1 MVTGELEWEY
11 RVQPRCSTGLLSTA
25 GNLVFGGTPGG
36 YFFALNATTG
46 EELWKL
52 TVGGSVVA
60 APVTY
65 LGDGKQYVTIAA
77 VNALFTFG
85 F

>member
-1 MVTGELEWEY
+1 MTGERKWEY
-11 RVQPRCSTGLLSTA
+11 RVQPRCATGLLSTA

-36 YFFALNATTG
+36 YFFALNAATG

-52 TVGGSVVA
+52 TVGGSVAA

-65 LGDGKQYVTIAA
+65 LVDGEQYVTIAA
-77 VNALFTFG
+77 GNALFTFG